1 MFIAKIEEE
10 KQIKL
15 SEIEQL
21 KSFAKQSDKMMSK
34 VGIQKPDQQ
43 KKKNLTIDLHEDTI
57 VKGAQINPGS
67 SKTPSSPK
75 YDDRYPHMVKSPK
88 FSDI

>member
-1 MFIAKIEEE
+1 
-10 KQIKL
+10 
-15 SEIEQL
+15 L

-57 VKGAQINPGS
+57 VKGA
-67 SKTPSSPK
+67 
-75 YDDRYPHMVKSPK
+75 
-88 FSDI
+88 